1 MLALRKPDM
10 RYGGYTTC
18 ATATH
23 AAQHVGHAQQTPL
36 LLLGTSAEASESTS
50 ATPAARAL
58 QNERQCEHE
67 AGAYKPTSAP
77 RQAAARTK

>member
-36 LLLGTSAEASESTS
+36 LLFGTSAEASESTS

-58 QNERQCEHE
+58 QNESQCVHV
-67 AGAYKPTSAP
+67 AGASNPASAP
-77 RQAAARTK
+77 RQEAARSG